1 MKIAIGSDH
10 AGFALKEKLKDY
22 LADNG
27 NSVEDMGT
35 HSLDSTDY
43 PDYAYLVADA
53 VQTGV
58 VERGVLICG
67 SGIGMSIAAN
77 RFSGVRAAQCTDP
90 EHAILARAHNN
101 ANVVTVGAGLV
112 DEKTAKQIMDTFFN
126 TEFEG
131 GRHTRRVDKLTR

>member
-35 HSLDSTDY
+35 FSLDSTDY

-58 VERGVLICG
+58 VESGVLICG
-67 SGIGMSIAAN
+67 TGIGMSIAAN

-90 EHAILARAHNN
+90 EHASLARAHNN
-101 ANVVTVGAGLV
+101 ANVLTLGARLIDV
-112 DEKTAKQIMDTFFN
+112 ETARRIIDTFFA

-131 GRHTRRVDKLTR
+131 GRHARRVDKLAR

>member
-53 VQTGV
+53 VQTGI

-101 ANVVTVGAGLV
+101 ANVVTVGARLV